1 MTVEAK
7 KVTWFLQT
15 EHIVGKVEI
24 ADRSPKTHSLSS
36 TYSKRTTLVL
46 LAVVERGRRHSN
58 SMTIPIFV
66 LATLHLSSY
75 IDFKSNDYKNCKHF
89 QTKKR

>member
-24 ADRSPKTHSLSS
+24 ADRSPKTHSLYLQQKNYS
-36 TYSKRTTLVL
+36 TW
-46 LAVVERGRRHSN
+46 LAPVERGDILNVYIYIR
-58 SMTIPIFV
+58 TG
-66 LATLHLSSY
+66 LHLLLQ
-75 IDFKSNDYKNCKHF
+75 ILPIELHDYTNFCS
-89 QTKKR
+89 